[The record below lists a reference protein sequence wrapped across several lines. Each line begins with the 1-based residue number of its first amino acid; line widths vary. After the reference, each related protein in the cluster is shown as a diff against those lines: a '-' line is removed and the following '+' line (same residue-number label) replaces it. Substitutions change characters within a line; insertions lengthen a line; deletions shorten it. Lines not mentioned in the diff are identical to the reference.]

1 MKRYYLAIEK
11 GSLRTSMHALVAP
24 TTIGRGPDN
33 AIIIEEITA
42 SRSHAGV
49 SFLEGAWT
57 VEDLGSRNGVFAAGK
72 RITKAALRPGDTFHI
87 GDYTF
92 RLVEMEVSGDRTQLS
107 DTVQILSANIETM
120 ASPSRGSG
128 TSPSPERLQAVIAAI
143 PFFSSL
149 GEPELDRLASTST
162 LHVFQ
167 SGEIIIRE
175 GDPGRSVYIILH
187 GRVRVFTRD
196 YKGKEL
202 ELATLGGSQF
212 FGEMSFLTGQPRS
225 SHVEA
230 LESSVLVELSYTAM
244 HRLAKEN
251 PQVKETLLRYYRER
265 VESTKKKRE
274 EAGAPERRRQERV
287 KERVPVIFTIAPQP
301 ESEARPETTVYRGVS
316 RDISMSGIILECR
329 EPLPEP
335 LTAGDQVRLE
345 IELPPSGEKVRAV
358 GTVRRSQ
365 IVTAEAKAALV
376 ALEFKAMPSEDVQKL
391 KRFLHGESHLV
402 PES

>member
-1 MKRYYLAIEK
+1 MKRYFLALEK
-11 GSLRTSMHALVAP
+11 GSLRTSMHPLVAP

-42 SRSHAGV
+42 SRSHARV

-57 VEDLGSRNGVFAAGK
+57 VEDLGSTNGVFAAGK
-72 RITKAALRPGDTFHI
+72 RITSSPLRPGDTFHI

-92 RLVEMEVSGDRTQLS
+92 RFVEMEVSAEATHLS
-107 DTVQILSANIETM
+107 DTVQILSANIGTM
-120 ASPSRGSG
+120 GSPSRDSG
-128 TSPSPERLQAVIAAI
+128 TSPNPERLQAVIAAI

-149 GEPELDRLASTST
+149 GEPELDGLASTST

-167 SGEIIIRE
+167 AGDTIIRQ

-196 YKGKEL
+196 YKGQEL
-202 ELATLGGSQF
+202 ELAVLEASQF

-230 LESSVLVELSYTAM
+230 LESSVLVELSYTTM

-274 EAGAPERRRQERV
+274 EVEAPERRQQERV

-301 ESEARPETTVYRGVS
+301 ESEAGPESTVYRAVS

-329 EPLPEP
+329 EALPDP
-335 LTAGDQVRLE
+335 LTAGNQVRLE

-358 GTVRRSQ
+358 GTVRRFQ

-376 ALEFKAMPSEDVQKL
+376 ALEFKAMPPEDIQRL